1 MNRISSAII
10 QPTIV
15 ALGAS
20 IFLYSYNNEL
30 RYVDYFLHIPFWI
43 GVVRP
48 SGYYWQSV
56 FLKEIN
62 KGVFPPEM
70 KVYREMYLATKNA
83 ILYDVVLNHTLYHS
97 LLTPLLISYM
107 YVVNQF
113 IKGSK
118 LDQRQGTIA

>member
-1 MNRISSAII
+1 MSRISSAII
-10 QPTIV
+10 QPTII

-20 IFLYSYNNEL
+20 IFLYSYNPKL
-30 RYVDYFLHIPFWI
+30 RYVDYFLHLPFWVT
-43 GVVRP
+43 VVRP
-48 SGYYWQSV
+48 TGLYWQSV

-70 KVYREMYLATKNA
+70 KVYREMYVASKNA

-107 YVVNQF
+107 YLVNQLV
-113 IKGSK
+113 KGSK
-118 LDQRQGTIA
+118 FDQR